1 MGDVLTDR
9 ALNRATLQRQL
20 LLRRSSMAPVA
31 AIEHLVGLQAQNP
44 LDPYLAL
51 WSRLDGFDPN
61 TVGRLLE
68 DRSLVRIVVMRATI
82 HLVTAGD
89 ALSLRPL
96 MQPVLDAEMARHPEF
111 APHLAGLD
119 VAPVLA
125 FARRQLSSQPL
136 TGHQLRMS
144 LAERF
149 PDVHAAAL
157 TYACRCLMPL
167 VQVPPRGV
175 WGKTRQVTTTT
186 VEAWLGRPMS
196 STPSIDL
203 TVLRYLSAFGPA
215 SVADVATWSR
225 RSRPKPAVPPDSG
238 TRARPARRSTSFR
251 SLSGGVPLA
260 P

>member
-9 ALNRATLQRQL
+9 ALNRATLERQL

-31 AIEHLVGLQAQNP
+31 VVEHLVGLQAQNP

-61 TVGRLLE
+61 SAGRLLE
-68 DRSLVRIVVMRATI
+68 DRSLVRMVVMRATI
-82 HLVTAGD
+82 HLLTAGD

-111 APHLAGLD
+111 APHLAGIDIEPALT
-119 VAPVLA
+119 
-125 FARRQLSSQPL
+125 FAGRQLSRQPL
-136 TGHQLRMS
+136 TGQQLRAS

-149 PDVHAAAL
+149 PDLHAAAL

-175 WGKTRQVTTTT
+175 WGKTLQVTTTT
-186 VEAWLGRPMS
+186 VEA
-196 STPSIDL
+196 
-203 TVLRYLSAFGPA
+203 
-215 SVADVATWSR
+215 
-225 RSRPKPAVPPDSG
+225 
-238 TRARPARRSTSFR
+238 ARPSDVVHALDRQDGASLPGRLRPGERGRRGDLVAADGFPRDPRAVASAVAH
-251 SLSGGVPLA
+251 LS
-260 P
+260 